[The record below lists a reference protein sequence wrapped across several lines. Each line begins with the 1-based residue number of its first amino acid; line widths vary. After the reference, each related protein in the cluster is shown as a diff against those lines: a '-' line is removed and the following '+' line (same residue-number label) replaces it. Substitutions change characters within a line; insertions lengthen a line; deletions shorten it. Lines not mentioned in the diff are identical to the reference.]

1 MKNKQ
6 HQVSWQNLSSILVLF
21 FFLLSACTAQAT
33 PAPTLSVDAVYT
45 QAAAT
50 IVAGITQT
58 SQSLPAVLPAQPTTS
73 PIPQPTETPIPA
85 MPTVASAATE
95 TPAIPIVQVT
105 KIATPITVDPAAA
118 HGCYNASF
126 ISDVT
131 IQYAPSYK
139 PGDTFTKTWR
149 VKNTGSCDWPRGF
162 QLMYVSGDKMGGST
176 KTIDQKVVTGG
187 TVDISIN
194 LTAPNLTG
202 IITGNWQLT
211 TDIGKSFGPILSV
224 SITLPDVVKSTAS
237 SLCLNAELVSD
248 VTIPTGTELDPNET
262 FTKTWLVKN
271 TGTCTWDNSFRI
283 TFVGG
288 DMLGA
293 DTTKIRQV
301 VGPGA
306 TAEISLSMK
315 APGSNS
321 TVSSAWQMASDG
333 GQLFGQL
340 FAFSITVK

>member
-1 MKNKQ
+1 MIPGTFAMIF
-6 HQVSWQNLSSILVLF
+6 S
-21 FFLLSACTAQAT
+21 LLGACTAPAA

-58 SQSLPAVLPAQPTTS
+58 SASIPSASPAAPT
-73 PIPQPTETPIPA
+73 IPPTPPPSETPA
-85 MPTVASAATE
+85 TVMPTVADVVPAATS
-95 TPAIPIVQVT
+95 TPAIPVT
-105 KIATPITVDPAAA
+105 QATRIATPITIDPAAA

-126 ISDVT
+126 ISDVNL
-131 IQYAPSYK
+131 QYAPNYK

-162 QLMYVSGDKMGGST
+162 QLMYISGDKMGGST

-194 LTAPNLTG
+194 LTAPNLKG
-202 IITGNWQLT
+202 IITGNWQLA
-211 TDIGKSFGPILSV
+211 TDIGKPFGPILSV
-224 SITLPDVVKSTAS
+224 AVTLPDIVKSTAS

-248 VTIPTGTELDPNET
+248 VTVPTGTELNPNES

-271 TGTCTWDNSFRI
+271 TGTCTWDNSFKI

-306 TAEISLSMK
+306 TAEISLPMK
-315 APGSNS
+315 TPGSKGTIS
-321 TVSSAWQMASDG
+321 TAWQMASDG

-340 FAFSITVK
+340 FAFSIIVK